1 MSRKGGSSSGKKEDD
16 DSKSYNRVPLWNGK
30 PEDFQHYIQEIRL
43 FLIATNPAVR
53 PYAAARLV
61 RRMLESE
68 YTALRTLMY
77 KLDPE
82 DFQDESGIQ
91 KLVTFL
97 ENSPMNKQPIP
108 DAGAKLSQYYRKL
121 NRRANETIPQ
131 FLVRQ
136 KYSYDTMWR
145 SLQRL
150 LREKQVDFSKYE
162 VTEQELRVFCGMRP
176 NESFFYD
183 DELQAE
189 EEELAAPPPDEEEG
203 ESTRTKNPFAS
214 PPMSRSGSQ
223 KGSQDSQPLKG
234 APRKRDLIEMLMRK
248 GLIPLA
254 ALDIIRGWMI
264 LEATASSDVE
274 KSLIKAST
282 QNKLGYQEVR
292 SALLSVHED

>member
-121 NRRANETIPQ
+121 NRRANETSPQ
-131 FLVRQ
+131 FLVREE
-136 KYSYDTMWR
+136 YSYDTMWR

-150 LREKQVDFSKYE
+150 LREKQVDLSK
-162 VTEQELRVFCGMRP
+162 
-176 NESFFYD
+176 
-183 DELQAE
+183 
-189 EEELAAPPPDEEEG
+189 
-203 ESTRTKNPFAS
+203 
-214 PPMSRSGSQ
+214 
-223 KGSQDSQPLKG
+223 
-234 APRKRDLIEMLMRK
+234 
-248 GLIPLA
+248 
-254 ALDIIRGWMI
+254 
-264 LEATASSDVE
+264 
-274 KSLIKAST
+274 
-282 QNKLGYQEVR
+282 
-292 SALLSVHED
+292 

>member
-1 MSRKGGSSSGKKEDD
+1 
-16 DSKSYNRVPLWNGK
+16 
-30 PEDFQHYIQEIRL
+30 
-43 FLIATNPAVR
+43 
-53 PYAAARLV
+53 
-61 RRMLESE
+61 
-68 YTALRTLMY
+68 
-77 KLDPE
+77 
-82 DFQDESGIQ
+82 
-91 KLVTFL
+91 
-97 ENSPMNKQPIP
+97 
-108 DAGAKLSQYYRKL
+108 
-121 NRRANETIPQ
+121 
-131 FLVRQ
+131 
-136 KYSYDTMWR
+136 
-145 SLQRL
+145 
-150 LREKQVDFSKYE
+150 
-162 VTEQELRVFCGMRP
+162 MRP

-214 PPMSRSGSQ
+214 PSMSRSGSQ
-223 KGSQDSQPLKG
+223 RGSQDSQPLKG